1 MKKIITNI
9 FLFSSIIFLASCH
22 EKDEPAYYF
31 SQSQQDSL
39 LTNIITFVAE
49 NAPGSTDSTRFQEQF
64 KAYYVQKLANFSL
77 EKLEKSE
84 NGFYYFLL
92 NRPVGHLT
100 QYRRGVVGKF
110 KLKEGSLQPFEFEEV
125 VNTPHLDP
133 ETMRVRS
140 SFLFR
145 ELVKKNQLNEYVS
158 LKHYVEWPD
167 STLQYGKKYNR
178 WYYVKK

>member
-9 FLFSSIIFLASCH
+9 SILFTIVFLAACH
-22 EKDEPAYYF
+22 DKDEAAYYF
-31 SQSQQDSL
+31 SKSQQDSL
-39 LTNIITFVAE
+39 LTNIITLVAE
-49 NAPGSTDSTRFQEQF
+49 NAPGSNDTTRFDNQF
-64 KAYYVQKLANFSL
+64 KTYYTQKLPDFTL

-84 NGFYYFLL
+84 NGIYYFLL

-110 KLKEGSLQPFEFEEV
+110 KLKEGSMVPYDFEEV

-140 SFLFR
+140 SFLFK
-145 ELVKKNQLNEYVS
+145 ELVKNDQLDEYIP

-167 STLQYGKKYNR
+167 STLNYDKSRNR
-178 WYYVKK
+178 WMYIHN